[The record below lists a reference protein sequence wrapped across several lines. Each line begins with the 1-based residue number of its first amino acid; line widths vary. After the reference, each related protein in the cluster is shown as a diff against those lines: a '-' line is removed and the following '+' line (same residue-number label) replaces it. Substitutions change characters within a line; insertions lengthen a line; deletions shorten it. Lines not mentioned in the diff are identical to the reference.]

1 MVTEYGG
8 EQLYKKHKLPAYKE
22 SLTLYRANG
31 CEACNYTGYR
41 GRMGLHELLMGTDAM
56 KKLIEKQ
63 SLVDVVRKQAIQDG
77 MTTLKQDGID
87 KVFQGKSDLPQ
98 IRRVCMA

>member
-1 MVTEYGG
+1 
-8 EQLYKKHKLPAYKE
+8 
-22 SLTLYRANG
+22 
-31 CEACNYTGYR
+31 
-41 GRMGLHELLMGTDAM
+41 MGTDAM

-63 SLVDVVRKQAIQDG
+63 SLVEAVRKQAIRDG